1 MEQNTQAEFQIEQL
15 QKVIQNIDAQLKEV
29 GHTLNAIAEF
39 NKLKGTEEVL
49 IPLANGIF
57 APAKLLETKNLKIN
71 IGQDIMIDK
80 SVDECIKMMEGQAQE
95 IQRYKDEIIIELDKI
110 TSQ

>member
-1 MEQNTQAEFQIEQL
+1 MDQNYQMEAQVEQL

-29 GHTLNAIAEF
+29 EHTLNAIEEF
-39 NKLKGTEEVL
+39 SKLKGNEEVL

-57 APAKLLETKNLKIN
+57 APAKLLPATALKVN

-80 SVDECIKMMEGQAQE
+80 SVDECVKMMQGQAVE
-95 IQRYKDEIIIELDKI
+95 IQRYKDEIIKELDKI
-110 TSQ
+110 ALR